1 MPLSD
6 ALAHARMR
14 TPDTPAPAL
23 VHGLAARRKLRAR
36 CKTGAL
42 PRAYAGPE

>member
-1 MPLSD
+1 MPLYD

-14 TPDTPAPAL
+14 TTPAPAL

-36 CKTGAL
+36 CKTGAR